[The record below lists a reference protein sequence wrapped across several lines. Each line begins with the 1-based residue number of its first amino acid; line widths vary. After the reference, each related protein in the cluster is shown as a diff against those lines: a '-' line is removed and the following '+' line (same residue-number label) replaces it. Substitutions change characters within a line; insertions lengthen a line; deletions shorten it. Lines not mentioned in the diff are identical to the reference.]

1 MSRPSNGFI
10 RQLDK
15 SKPRNKCRSWQLRVS
30 TGLNPRTGKYGEK
43 ARTFHG
49 SYRQAQD
56 ALREFISEVENQS
69 TATQSRN
76 LTFEQLA
83 DEWINHRV
91 EMRQITAVTANKN
104 RNCLNC
110 LCRHIGKMPARK
122 VQSYMISDAIKK
134 LMAGDSPSGKPLSS
148 TYALMMIQ
156 AGNTM
161 YAKYAIPNSL
171 ATFNPFADVDR
182 PKPDTEE
189 RQPLTKAQEANL
201 MEQCPPNNN
210 HHAGVALALLGGVR
224 RGEAVR
230 LDWIHVNLIDGVL
243 LLPDTKGG
251 NRLTATPMR
260 PKLVEYLLAWKECQ
274 RARMAKYGVVQ
285 GDHTPVL
292 ANDLGDRMSGYVLG
306 RWWRRNRAALGCPSV
321 HYHDLRHTFATNL
334 ARHNVHP
341 KAIQSLLRHKD
352 DRTAMRIY
360 THVNVEQ
367 MMSAVMSLE
376 DD

>member
-1 MSRPSNGFI
+1 MSKANGSI
-10 RQLDK
+10 RSLEPN
-15 SKPRNKCRSWQLRVS
+15 KPRNKCRRWQLRVP

-43 ARTFHG
+43 TRVFHG
-49 SYRQAQD
+49 AYREAQA
-56 ALREFISEVENQS
+56 ALREFRDEVNQLDTS
-69 TATQSRN
+69 TPARN
-76 LTFEQLA
+76 LTFEQLS
-83 DEWINHRV
+83 DEWINHRL
-91 EMRQITAVTANKN
+91 EMRQITNVTASKN

-161 YAKYAIPNSL
+161 YAKYAIPYAL
-171 ATFNPFADVDR
+171 ASSNPFADVER
-182 PKPDTEE
+182 PKSDTEE
-189 RQPLTKAQEANL
+189 RLPLTKTQEVYL

-251 NRLTATPMR
+251 DRLTATPMR

-274 RARMAKYGVVQ
+274 RLRMAKYGVVQ

-306 RWWRRNRAALGCPSV
+306 RWWRRNRERLGCKDV

-334 ARHNVHP
+334 AKHNVHP
-341 KAIQSLLRHKD
+341 KAIQYLLRHKD